1 MKRRLL
7 ALALAL
13 CLALSLVPAAAAAD
27 TDTNTLY
34 YQSIWSPSA
43 LVESYPL
50 VLEPN
55 TSDFLRFFTDE
66 ACTHEITENLTF
78 TADEGSPAD
87 AIIPSRGTEQD
98 RNGNEVGVWYIYA
111 QKLGTGTLTYTENG
125 TTYTLAVSCVLPKQ
139 GLSSTPELT
148 KETYLISGQASFV
161 VGEPFYDVFP
171 EGTQIQSVK
180 VDQYTVDGD
189 ELRLEVLTDKPNVCK
204 LTVTAAA
211 VTSRAHSFRVAFTL
225 VRENSP
231 TDTKVD
237 MERISLRDATPR
249 FGFRDARW
257 TNGELTGYRDSFR
270 TSFDLEIG
278 GTTLV
283 GFFYGN
289 EQANEPLNITSA
301 VFYTNDGKPGS
312 TFTAEKWDD
321 GYWKLTANALGEG
334 VLVCTAADDTTY
346 TIPVRVALPYLG
358 FYTSQTRS
366 ADACIADF
374 FYYNAKTD
382 NDTFWLICED
392 GFTADEADAASL
404 TCEYNVNTTWYTP
417 AASDYFTW
425 QKVVR
430 TDAPD
435 RYDLQFTVSP
445 KPGVTIP
452 QTNLNLRVELPNGST
467 YLRIKDELTMEISKP
482 APSALTV
489 TIGGKDYV
497 VGFGFESDDIL
508 DINIDGNWSQTHP
521 LPQDD
526 GTGAAYR
533 RVFGGDSWQI
543 YAATVETRQIED
555 GTEIVCTPAPAI
567 RSRVR
572 VNRVWLERRSGS
584 GNNVDGTDSFSLAD
598 TRLLERTNGLDVYG
612 FPLYVADKIGEAYL
626 CAEIS
631 VGDKIGTIYY
641 GLKYVRSTVQ
651 TVQLDSVEAINSWL
665 ETNAEAIRDA
675 AWNDSVE
682 PVWNLELT
690 GKSYEGIIT
699 MPEILRNVGYGR
711 GLGLRFLGQNQT
723 FTGSIDLGG
732 TAIAQIG
739 NLNFVAPE
747 TGSGTAIQRGSATVY
762 NCTFTG
768 YDTALGSGN
777 TLMAHDCRFIKN
789 DTAIVL
795 DIPNP
800 ALGCTLSDF
809 SRNCFEENGTALRI
823 LSTNSFVSPY
833 YIRPHD
839 SVFLGNAV
847 DFDVRT
853 AGTFYFLCNF
863 FAHHDTGSLPSIR
876 PVVSFS
882 NGATVYVNPVWK
894 YRDADTG
901 ALRELTLVEGQ
912 STRLPVNEDW
922 SNTSIAADSLTSET
936 QIALADEND
945 NTVATWSDFREQAP
959 AQQSRFALYSADETG
974 TDTTP
979 DGFRPGVSIDTQPT
993 GEQTV
998 TVADSAALAVKTPLL
1013 TIPCTLKSAVVRL
1026 NGKPVASKLKKGNL
1040 SFRVAA
1046 GGTYTVRPGTSEK
1059 YEGDTITIENAPED
1073 ARTAIA
1079 ALYDANHR
1087 FLTAATAQ
1095 ITNGA
1100 ATILLKKPDSATCRI
1115 YYLTAKNTPAN

>member
-13 CLALSLVPAAAAAD
+13 CIALSLVPAAAAAD

-34 YQSIWSPSA
+34 YKTIWSP
-43 LVESYPL
+43 EETFRDPL
-50 VLEPN
+50 VFEPN
-55 TSDFLRFFTDE
+55 LSYSYRFFTDE
-66 ACTHEITENLTF
+66 ACENEVTKNLIF
-78 TADEGSPAD
+78 TADEDSPAD
-87 AIIPSRGTEQD
+87 AIIPTRDTDRD
-98 RNGNEVGVWYIYA
+98 RNGNEVEVWYLYA
-111 QKLGTGTLTYTENG
+111 KRLGTGTISYTDG
-125 TTYTLAVSCVLPKQ
+125 STTYTLAVSCVLPKQ
-139 GLSSTPELT
+139 GLSSTTELT
-148 KETYLISGQASFV
+148 KETYLVSGQASFV
-161 VGEPFYDVFP
+161 VGVPFYYVFP
-171 EGTQIQSVK
+171 EGTQIQSAK
-180 VDQYTVDGD
+180 VDQYGISGD
-189 ELRLEVLTDKPNVCK
+189 ALSVKVLADKPNVCE

-211 VTSRAHSFRVAFTL
+211 VTPRAHSFLVAFTL

-231 TDTKVD
+231 TGTKEY

-257 TNGELTGYRDSFR
+257 INGELNGFYDRTYTPMELELGDYRM
-270 TSFDLEIG
+270 
-278 GTTLV
+278 V
-283 GFFYGN
+283 GFFFGD
-289 EQANEPLNITSA
+289 QQIDVTSA
-301 VFYTNDGKPGS
+301 AFYTNDQKPS
-312 TFTAEKWDD
+312 DAVTVTAR
-321 GYWKLTANALGEG
+321 GGEG
-334 VLVCTAADDTTY
+334 GCWFVSADALTEGILLCTASSGDTY
-346 TIPVRVALPYLG
+346 ALPVTVSLPRLG

-366 ADACIADF
+366 GDACIADF
-374 FYYNAKTD
+374 FYYNARTGT
-382 NDTFWLICED
+382 DTFWLIRED

-430 TDAPD
+430 ADAPD
-435 RYDLQFTVSP
+435 RYDLQFTVKS
-445 KPGVTIP
+445 GVTIP

-467 YLRIKDELTMEISKP
+467 YLRIKDELTMEISKS

-489 TIGGKDYV
+489 
-497 VGFGFESDDIL
+497 S
-508 DINIDGNWSQTHP
+508 IDGNWSQTHP
-521 LPQDD
+521 LPEDN

-533 RVFGGDSWQI
+533 QVYGDKSWQI
-543 YAATVETRQIED
+543 YAATTETRQIKD

-567 RSRVR
+567 RRLVR

-598 TRLLERTNGLDVYG
+598 TRLLERSDDLDVYG
-612 FPLYVADKIGEAYL
+612 IPLYVADKVGEAYL

-631 VGDKIGTIYY
+631 VGDVTGTIYY
-641 GLKYVRSTVQ
+641 VLQYVRSTVQ
-651 TVQLDSVEAINSWL
+651 TVRLDSVDAINQWL
-665 ETNAEAIRDA
+665 ETNADAIRDA
-675 AWNDSVE
+675 AWNDSVK

-690 GKSYEGIIT
+690 GESYEGIIT

-711 GLGLRFLGQNQT
+711 GLGLRFLGKNQT

-747 TGSGTAIQRGSATVY
+747 KGSGTAISRGSANIY
-762 NCTFTG
+762 NCSFTG
-768 YDTALGSGN
+768 YDTALGGGN
-777 TLMAHDCRFIKN
+777 TLMAHDCQFIEN
-789 DTAIVL
+789 GTAIVM
-795 DIPNP
+795 DVPNP
-800 ALGCTLSDF
+800 ALGCTLGDF
-809 SRNCFEENGTALRI
+809 SRNYFEKNGTALRI

-847 DFDVRT
+847 DFDVQT

-863 FAHHDTGSLPSIR
+863 FAHHDSILPSIR
-876 PVVSFS
+876 PVVNVS
-882 NGATVYVNPVWK
+882 NGATVYVNPIWK
-894 YRDADTG
+894 YRDTDTG
-901 ALRELTLVEGQ
+901 ALRELTLVEGVD
-912 STRLPVNEDW
+912 TRLPVNEDW
-922 SNTSIAADSLTSET
+922 SNTSIAADSLTSKT

-998 TVADSAALAVKTPLL
+998 TVADSAALAEKTPLL
-1013 TIPCTLKSAVVRL
+1013 TIPCALKSAVVRL
-1026 NGKPVASKLKKGNL
+1026 NGKPVASKLVDGNL

-1059 YEGDTITIENAPED
+1059 YEDGKFTIKNAPEN
-1073 ARTAIA
+1073 AAAAIA
-1079 ALYDANHR
+1079 ALYDQNGR
-1087 FLTAATAQ
+1087 FLTAATAK
-1095 ITNGA
+1095 ITSGA
-1100 ATILLKKPDSATCRI
+1100 AAIPLKKPDLATCRI
-1115 YYLTAKNTPAN
+1115 YYLTANNTPAT

>member
-13 CLALSLVPAAAAAD
+13 CMALSLAPAAVAAD
-27 TDTNTLY
+27 ADTNTLY
-34 YQSIWSPSA
+34 YKTIWSS
-43 LVESYPL
+43 EETFHDPL

-66 ACTHEITENLTF
+66 ACTHEIVENLTF

-98 RNGNEVGVWYIYA
+98 KNGNEVGVWYIYA

-148 KETYLISGQASFV
+148 KETYLVPGQASFV
-161 VGEPFYDVFP
+161 VGEPFYYVFP

-180 VDQYTVDGD
+180 VDQCIIDGD
-189 ELRLEVLTDKPNVCK
+189 KLSVEVLADKPNVCK

-231 TDTKVD
+231 TGTKEY

-301 VFYTNDGKPGS
+301 VFYTNDGEPGS
-312 TFTAEKWDD
+312 TVTAEKWDD

-346 TIPVRVALPYLG
+346 TMPVRVALPYLG

-382 NDTFWLICED
+382 NDTFWLIRED
-392 GFTADEADAASL
+392 GFTAAEADAASL

-435 RYDLQFTVSP
+435 RYDLQFTVKS
-445 KPGVTIP
+445 GVTIP

-467 YLRIKDELTMEISKP
+467 YLRIKDELTMEISKS

-489 TIGGKDYV
+489 TIDGKDYA
-497 VGFGFESDDIL
+497 VGFGTVNDGIL
-508 DINIDGNWSQTHP
+508 TVNLDGNWSQTHP
-521 LPQDD
+521 LPEDD

-626 CAEIS
+626 CAEVS
-631 VGDKIGTIYY
+631 VGDQTGTIYY

-651 TVQLDSVEAINSWL
+651 TVQLDSVADINQWL
-665 ETNAEAIRDA
+665 IDNADAIRDA

-690 GKSYEGIIT
+690 GERYEGTVT

-747 TGSGTAIQRGSATVY
+747 KGSGTAIQRGSATVY

-768 YDTALGSGN
+768 YETALGSGN
-777 TLMAHDCRFIKN
+777 TLMAHDCRFIQN

-809 SRNCFEENGTALRI
+809 SRNYFEKNGTALRI
-823 LSTNSFVSPY
+823 VSTNSFVSPY

-839 SVFLGNAV
+839 SVFLGNTV

-863 FAHHDTGSLPSIR
+863 FAHHDTGSLPSIC
-876 PVVSFS
+876 PVVNVS

-894 YRDADTG
+894 YRSDDG
-901 ALRELTLVEGQ
+901 MLSELTLVEGA

-922 SNTSIAADSLTSET
+922 SNTSIAADSLTAAT

-1026 NGKPVASKLKKGNL
+1026 NGKPVASKLENGNL
-1040 SFRVAA
+1040 SFRVTT

-1059 YEGDTITIENAPED
+1059 YEDSKFTIKNAPEN
-1073 ARTAIA
+1073 AATAIA

-1100 ATILLKKPDSATCRI
+1100 AAILLKKPDSATCRI

>member
-13 CLALSLVPAAAAAD
+13 CLAPSLVPAAAAAD
-27 TDTNTLY
+27 ADTNTLY
-34 YQSIWSPSA
+34 YKTIWSS
-43 LVESYPL
+43 EETFHDPL

-66 ACTHEITENLTF
+66 ACTHEITENLIF

-98 RNGNEVGVWYIYA
+98 RNGNEVEVWRIYA
-111 QKLGTGTLTYTENG
+111 RSFGTGTLTYTDGG
-125 TTYTLAVSCVLPKQ
+125 TTYTLAVSCVLPEQ
-139 GLSSTPELT
+139 GLSSTTELT

-161 VGEPFYDVFP
+161 VGEPFYYVFP
-171 EGTQIQSVK
+171 EGTQIQSAA
-180 VDQYTVDGD
+180 VDQYGISGD
-189 ELRLEVLTDKPNVCK
+189 ELSVKVLAGKANVCE

-211 VTSRAHSFRVAFTL
+211 VTPRAHSFRVAFTL

-231 TDTKVD
+231 TGTTVD

-257 TNGELTGYRDSFR
+257 INGELNGFYDRTYTPMELELGDYR
-270 TSFDLEIG
+270 T
-278 GTTLV
+278 V
-283 GFFYGN
+283 GFFFGD
-289 EQANEPLNITSA
+289 QQIDVTSA
-301 VFYTNDGKPGS
+301 AFYTNDQKPS
-312 TFTAEKWDD
+312 DAVTVTARGGEG
-321 GYWKLTANALGEG
+321 GYWFVSADALTEG
-334 VLVCTAADDTTY
+334 ILLCTASSGDTY
-346 TIPVRVALPYLG
+346 ALPVTVSLPYLG

-374 FYYNAKTD
+374 FYYNAKTGT
-382 NDTFWLICED
+382 DTFWLIRED
-392 GFTADEADAASL
+392 GFTAAEADAASL
-404 TCEYNVNTTWYTP
+404 TCEYNVNTEWFKP

-425 QKVVR
+425 QKVAR

-435 RYDLQFTVSP
+435 RYDLKFTVKS
-445 KPGVTIP
+445 GVTIP

-467 YLRIKDELTMEISKP
+467 YLRIKDELTMEISKS

-489 TIGGKDYV
+489 TIDGTDYV
-497 VGFGFESDDIL
+497 VGFGTVNDGIL
-508 DINIDGNWSQTHP
+508 TVNIDGNWSQTHP
-521 LPQDD
+521 LPEDN

-567 RSRVR
+567 RSLVR

-631 VGDKIGTIYY
+631 VGGKNGTIYY

-651 TVQLDSVEAINSWL
+651 TVRLDSVEAINQWL
-665 ETNAEAIRDA
+665 IDNADAIRDA

-711 GLGLRFLGQNQT
+711 GLGLRFLGRNQT

-747 TGSGTAIQRGSATVY
+747 TGSGTAISQGSATVY

-768 YDTALGSGN
+768 YETALGSGN
-777 TLMAHDCRFIKN
+777 TLMAHDCRFIQN

-809 SRNCFEENGTALRI
+809 SRNYFEKNGTALRI
-823 LSTNSFVSPY
+823 VSTNSFVSPY

-847 DFDVRT
+847 DFDVQT

-863 FAHHDTGSLPSIR
+863 FAHHDTGSLPSIC
-876 PVVSFS
+876 PVVNVS

-894 YRDADTG
+894 YRSDDG
-901 ALRELTLVEGQ
+901 MLSELTLVEGKD
-912 STRLPVNEDW
+912 TRLPVNEDW

-959 AQQSRFALYSADETG
+959 AQQSLFALYSADETG

-1013 TIPCTLKSAVVRL
+1013 TIPCTLESAVVRL
-1026 NGKPVASKLKKGNL
+1026 NGKPVASKLENGKL
-1040 SFRVAA
+1040 SFRVTT

-1115 YYLTAKNTPAN
+1115 YYLTANNTPAN

>member
-13 CLALSLVPAAAAAD
+13 CMALSLVPAAAAAD
-27 TDTNTLY
+27 ADTNTLY
-34 YQSIWSPSA
+34 YKTIWSS
-43 LVESYPL
+43 EETFHDPL

-66 ACTHEITENLTF
+66 ACTHEVTADLTF
-78 TADEGSPAD
+78 VPGDEASAG
-87 AIIPSRGTEQD
+87 AIELRRRPERDVED
-98 RNGNEVGVWYIYA
+98 NEVEVWRIYA
-111 QKLGTGTLTYTENG
+111 RSFGTGTLTYTENG
-125 TTYTLAVSCVLPKQ
+125 TTYTLAVSCVLPEQ
-139 GLSSTPELT
+139 GFSSTTELT
-148 KETYLISGQASFV
+148 KETYLVSGQASFV
-161 VGEPFYDVFP
+161 VGEPFYYVFP

-180 VDQYTVDGD
+180 VDQYIIDGD
-189 ELRLEVLTDKPNVCK
+189 ELSVKVLAGKANVCE

-211 VTSRAHSFRVAFTL
+211 VTPRAHSFRVAFTL

-231 TDTKVD
+231 TGTTVD

-257 TNGELTGYRDSFR
+257 INGELNGFYDRTYTPMELELGDYRM
-270 TSFDLEIG
+270 
-278 GTTLV
+278 V
-283 GFFYGN
+283 GFFFGD
-289 EQANEPLNITSA
+289 QQIDVTSA
-301 VFYTNDGKPGS
+301 AFYTNDQKLS
-312 TFTAEKWDD
+312 DAVTVTARGGEG
-321 GYWKLTANALGEG
+321 GYWFVSADALTEG
-334 VLVCTAADDTTY
+334 ILLCTASSGDTY
-346 TIPVRVALPYLG
+346 ALPVTVSLPYLG

-374 FYYNAKTD
+374 FYYNAKTG
-382 NDTFWLICED
+382 NDTFWLIRED
-392 GFTADEADAASL
+392 GFTAAEADAASL

-425 QKVVR
+425 QKVAR

-435 RYDLQFTVSP
+435 RYDLKFTVKS
-445 KPGVTIP
+445 GVTIP

-467 YLRIKDELTMEISKP
+467 YLRIKDELTMEISKS

-489 TIGGKDYV
+489 TIDGKDYV

-521 LPQDD
+521 LPEDN

-533 RVFGGDSWQI
+533 QVYGDKSWQI
-543 YAATVETRQIED
+543 YAATTETRQIED

-567 RSRVR
+567 RRLVR

-626 CAEIS
+626 CAEVS
-631 VGDKIGTIYY
+631 VGGKIGTIYY

-651 TVQLDSVEAINSWL
+651 TVQLDSVEAINQWL
-665 ETNAEAIRDA
+665 IDNADAIRDA

-690 GKSYEGIIT
+690 GERYKGTVT

-747 TGSGTAIQRGSATVY
+747 TGSGTAISQGSATVY

-768 YDTALGSGN
+768 YETALGSGN
-777 TLMAHDCRFIKN
+777 TLMAHDCRFIQN
-789 DTAIVL
+789 NTAIVL

-800 ALGCTLSDF
+800 ALGCTLGDF
-809 SRNCFEENGTALRI
+809 SRNYFEKNGTALRI

-863 FAHHDTGSLPSIR
+863 FAHHDSILPSIR
-876 PVVSFS
+876 PVVNVS

-894 YRDADTG
+894 YRSDSG
-901 ALRELTLVEGQ
+901 VLSELTLVEGE

-922 SNTSIAADSLTSET
+922 SNTSIAAASLTAAT

-945 NTVATWSDFREQAP
+945 KTVATWSDFREQAP

-1013 TIPCTLKSAVVRL
+1013 TIPCTLESAVVRL
-1026 NGKPVASKLKKGNL
+1026 NGKPIASKLENGNL
-1040 SFRVAA
+1040 SFRVAT

-1073 ARTAIA
+1073 AATAIA

-1115 YYLTAKNTPAN
+1115 YYLTAKNTPAT

>member
-13 CLALSLVPAAAAAD
+13 CMALSLVPAAAAAD
-27 TDTNTLY
+27 ADTNTLY
-34 YQSIWSPSA
+34 YKTIWSS
-43 LVESYPL
+43 EETFHDPL
-50 VLEPN
+50 EFEPN
-55 TSDFLRFFTDE
+55 LSYSYRFFTDE
-66 ACTHEITENLTF
+66 ACENEVTKNLIF
-78 TADEGSPAD
+78 TADEDSPAD
-87 AIIPSRGTEQD
+87 AVIPTRDTD
-98 RNGNEVGVWYIYA
+98 RDGNGNEVAVWYIYA
-111 QKLGTGTLTYTENG
+111 RSFGTGTLTYTENG

-148 KETYLISGQASFV
+148 KETYLVSGQASFV
-161 VGEPFYDVFP
+161 VGEPFYYVFP

-180 VDQYTVDGD
+180 VDQYIIDGD
-189 ELRLEVLTDKPNVCK
+189 ELSVEVLAGKPNVCK

-211 VTSRAHSFRVAFTL
+211 VTPRAHSFRVAFTL

-231 TDTKVD
+231 TGTTVD

-257 TNGELTGYRDSFR
+257 INGELNGFYDRTYTPMELELGDYRM
-270 TSFDLEIG
+270 
-278 GTTLV
+278 V
-283 GFFYGN
+283 GFFFGD
-289 EQANEPLNITSA
+289 QQIDVTSA
-301 VFYTNDGKPGS
+301 AFYTNDQKPS
-312 TFTAEKWDD
+312 DAVTVTARGGEG
-321 GYWKLTANALGEG
+321 GYWFVSADALTEG
-334 VLVCTAADDTTY
+334 ILLCTASSGDTY
-346 TIPVRVALPYLG
+346 ALPVTVSLPYLG

-374 FYYNAKTD
+374 FYYNAKTGT
-382 NDTFWLICED
+382 DTFWLIAEE
-392 GFTADEADAASL
+392 GFTAAEADAASL

-430 TDAPD
+430 ADAPD
-435 RYDLQFTVSP
+435 RYDLKFTVKS
-445 KPGVTIP
+445 GVTIP

-489 TIGGKDYV
+489 SIDGKDYV
-497 VGFGFESDDIL
+497 VGFGFESGDIL

-521 LPQDD
+521 LPEDNS
-526 GTGAAYR
+526 TGAAYR
-533 RVFGGDSWQI
+533 QVYGDKSWQI
-543 YAATVETRQIED
+543 YAATTETRQIKD

-567 RSRVR
+567 RRLVR

-584 GNNVDGTDSFSLAD
+584 GNNVDGTDSFSLAN

-626 CAEIS
+626 CAEVS
-631 VGDKIGTIYY
+631 VGDQTGTIYY

-651 TVQLDSVEAINSWL
+651 TVQLNSVEAINQWL
-665 ETNAEAIRDA
+665 IDNADAIRDA

-711 GLGLRFLGQNQT
+711 GLGLRFLGRNQT

-747 TGSGTAIQRGSATVY
+747 TGSGTAISRGSATVY

-768 YDTALGSGN
+768 YDTALGGGN
-777 TLMAHDCRFIKN
+777 TLMAHDCRFIQN
-789 DTAIVL
+789 NTAIVL

-800 ALGCTLSDF
+800 ALGCTLSNF
-809 SRNCFEENGTALRI
+809 SRNYFEKNGTALRI
-823 LSTNSFVSPY
+823 VSTNSFVSPY

-847 DFDVRT
+847 DFDVQT

-863 FAHHDTGSLPSIR
+863 FAHHDTGSLPSIC
-876 PVVSFS
+876 PVVNVS
-882 NGATVYVNPVWK
+882 NGATVYVNPIWK

-901 ALRELTLVEGQ
+901 ALRELTLVEGE

-922 SNTSIAADSLTSET
+922 SNTSIAADSLTSKT

-959 AQQSRFALYSADETG
+959 AQQSRFALYSANETG

-1013 TIPCTLKSAVVRL
+1013 TIPCTLESAVVRL
-1026 NGKPVASKLKKGNL
+1026 NGKPVASTLEGGKL

-1059 YEGDTITIENAPED
+1059 YEDGKFTIKNAPEN
-1073 ARTAIA
+1073 AATAIA

-1100 ATILLKKPDSATCRI
+1100 ATIPLKKPDLATCRV
-1115 YYLTAKNTPAN
+1115 YYLTANNTPAT

>member
-13 CLALSLVPAAAAAD
+13 CMALSLVPAAAAAD
-27 TDTNTLY
+27 ADTNTLY
-34 YQSIWSPSA
+34 YKTIWSS
-43 LVESYPL
+43 EETFHDPL
-50 VLEPN
+50 EVEPN
-55 TSDFLRFFTDE
+55 LSYSYRFYTDE
-66 ACTHEITENLTF
+66 ACTHEITENLIF

-87 AIIPSRGTEQD
+87 AIIPTRGTEQD
-98 RNGNEVGVWYIYA
+98 MNGNEVGVWRIYA
-111 QKLGTGTLTYTENG
+111 RSLGAGTLTYTENG

-148 KETYLISGQASFV
+148 KETYLVPGQASFV
-161 VGEPFYDVFP
+161 VGEPFYYVFP

-180 VDQYTVDGD
+180 VARYIIDGD
-189 ELRLEVLTDKPNVCK
+189 ELSVEVLTGKPNVCK

-211 VTSRAHSFRVAFTL
+211 VTPRAHSFRVAFTL
-225 VRENSP
+225 VRKNSP
-231 TDTKVD
+231 TGTTVD

-249 FGFRDARW
+249 FGFRNARW
-257 TNGELTGYRDSFR
+257 INGELNGFYDRTYTPMELELGDYRM
-270 TSFDLEIG
+270 
-278 GTTLV
+278 V
-283 GFFYGN
+283 GFFFGD
-289 EQANEPLNITSA
+289 QQIDVTSA
-301 VFYTNDGKPGS
+301 AFYTNDKKLS
-312 TFTAEKWDD
+312 DAVTVTARGGEG
-321 GYWKLTANALGEG
+321 GYWFVSADALTEG
-334 VLVCTAADDTTY
+334 ILLCTASSGDTY
-346 TIPVRVALPYLG
+346 ALPVTVSLPYLG

-382 NDTFWLICED
+382 TDTFWLIRED
-392 GFTADEADAASL
+392 GFTAAEADAASL
-404 TCEYNVNTTWYTP
+404 TCEYNVNTEWFKP

-430 TDAPD
+430 ADAPD
-435 RYDLQFTVSP
+435 RYDLKFTVRS
-445 KPGVTIP
+445 GVTIP

-489 TIGGKDYV
+489 TIDGKDYV
-497 VGFGFESDDIL
+497 VGFGTVNDGIL
-508 DINIDGNWSQTHP
+508 TVNLDGNWSQTHP

-533 RVFGGDSWQI
+533 QVYGDKSWQI
-543 YAATVETRQIED
+543 YAATTETRQIKD

-567 RSRVR
+567 RRLVR

-626 CAEIS
+626 CAEVS
-631 VGDKIGTIYY
+631 VGDQTGTIYY

-651 TVQLDSVEAINSWL
+651 TVRLDSVETINQWL
-665 ETNAEAIRDA
+665 IGNADAIRDA

-747 TGSGTAIQRGSATVY
+747 KGSGTAISRGSATVY

-768 YDTALGSGN
+768 YETALGSGN
-777 TLMAHDCRFIKN
+777 TLMAHDCRFIQN
-789 DTAIVL
+789 NTAIVL

-809 SRNCFEENGTALRI
+809 SRNYFEKNRTALRI
-823 LSTNSFVSPY
+823 ISTNSFVSPY

-847 DFDVRT
+847 DFDVQT
-853 AGTFYFLCNF
+853 AGTFYFLRNF
-863 FAHHDTGSLPSIR
+863 FAHHDTGSLPSIC
-876 PVVSFS
+876 PVVSVS

-894 YRDADTG
+894 YRSDDG
-901 ALRELTLVEGQ
+901 MLSELTLIEGKD
-912 STRLPVNEDW
+912 TRLPVNEDW

-945 NTVATWSDFREQAP
+945 KTVATWSDFREQAP

-1013 TIPCTLKSAVVRL
+1013 TIPCTLESAVVRL
-1026 NGKPVASKLKKGNL
+1026 NGKPVASKLENGNL
-1040 SFRVAA
+1040 SFRVTA

-1059 YEGDTITIENAPED
+1059 YEDGKFTIKNAPEN
-1073 ARTAIA
+1073 AATAIA
-1079 ALYDANHR
+1079 ALYDQNGR

-1100 ATILLKKPDSATCRI
+1100 AAILLKKPDSATCRI
-1115 YYLTAKNTPAN
+1115 YYLTANNTPAT

>member
-27 TDTNTLY
+27 ADTNTLY
-34 YQSIWSPSA
+34 YKTIWSS
-43 LVESYPL
+43 EETFHDPL

-66 ACTHEITENLTF
+66 ACTHEITENLIF

-98 RNGNEVGVWYIYA
+98 RNGNEVEVWRIYA
-111 QKLGTGTLTYTENG
+111 RSLGTGTLTYTENG

-161 VGEPFYDVFP
+161 VGEPFYYVFP
-171 EGTQIQSVK
+171 EGTQIQSAA
-180 VDQYTVDGD
+180 VDQYGISGD
-189 ELRLEVLTDKPNVCK
+189 ELSVKVLAGKANVCE

-211 VTSRAHSFRVAFTL
+211 VTPRAHSFRVAFTL

-231 TDTKVD
+231 TGTTVD

-257 TNGELTGYRDSFR
+257 INGELNGFYDRTYTPMELELGDYRM
-270 TSFDLEIG
+270 
-278 GTTLV
+278 V
-283 GFFYGN
+283 GFFFGD
-289 EQANEPLNITSA
+289 QQIDVTSA
-301 VFYTNDGKPGS
+301 AFYTNDQKPS
-312 TFTAEKWDD
+312 DAVTVTARGGEG
-321 GYWKLTANALGEG
+321 GYWFVSADALTEG
-334 VLVCTAADDTTY
+334 ILLCTASSGDTY
-346 TIPVRVALPYLG
+346 ALPVTVSLPYLG

-374 FYYNAKTD
+374 FYYNAKTGT
-382 NDTFWLICED
+382 DTFWLIRED
-392 GFTADEADAASL
+392 GFTAAEADAASL
-404 TCEYNVNTTWYTP
+404 TCEYNVNTEWFKP

-425 QKVVR
+425 QKVAR
-430 TDAPD
+430 TDAPN
-435 RYDLQFTVSP
+435 RYDLKFTVRS
-445 KPGVTIP
+445 GVTIP

-489 TIGGKDYV
+489 TIDGTDYT
-497 VGFGFESDDIL
+497 VGFGTVNDGIL
-508 DINIDGNWSQTHP
+508 TVNIDGNWSQTHP
-521 LPQDD
+521 LPEDN

-533 RVFGGDSWQI
+533 QVYGDKSWQI
-543 YAATVETRQIED
+543 YAATTETRQIKD

-567 RSRVR
+567 RRLVR

-626 CAEIS
+626 CAEVS
-631 VGDKIGTIYY
+631 VGDQTGTIYY

-651 TVQLDSVEAINSWL
+651 TVRLDSVEAINQWL
-665 ETNAEAIRDA
+665 IDNAEAIRDA
-675 AWNDSVE
+675 AWNGSVE

-747 TGSGTAIQRGSATVY
+747 TGSGTAISRGSATVY
-762 NCTFTG
+762 NCTFTS
-768 YDTALGSGN
+768 YETALGSGN
-777 TLMAHDCRFIKN
+777 TLMAHDCKFIQN
-789 DTAIVL
+789 GTAIVL

-809 SRNCFEENGTALRI
+809 SRNYFENNGTALRI

-847 DFDVRT
+847 DFDVQT
-853 AGTFYFLCNF
+853 AGTFYFLRNF
-863 FAHHDTGSLPSIR
+863 FAHHDTGSLPSIC
-876 PVVSFS
+876 PVVSVS

-945 NTVATWSDFREQAP
+945 NTVATWSGFREQAP

-1013 TIPCTLKSAVVRL
+1013 TIPCTLESAVVRL
-1026 NGKPVASKLKKGNL
+1026 NGKPVASKLENGNL
-1040 SFRVAA
+1040 SFRVTT

-1059 YEGDTITIENAPED
+1059 YEDGKFTIKNAPED

-1079 ALYDANHR
+1079 ALYDAKGR

-1100 ATILLKKPDSATCRI
+1100 ATILLKNPNSATYRV
-1115 YYLTAKNTPAN
+1115 YYLTANNTPAN

>member
-13 CLALSLVPAAAAAD
+13 CMALSLVPAAAAAD
-27 TDTNTLY
+27 ADTNTLY
-34 YQSIWSPSA
+34 YQSIWSP
-43 LVESYPL
+43 EETFRDPL
-50 VLEPN
+50 VFEPN
-55 TSDFLRFFTDE
+55 LSYSYRFFTDE
-66 ACTHEITENLTF
+66 ACENEVTKNLIF
-78 TADEGSPAD
+78 TADEDSPAD
-87 AIIPSRGTEQD
+87 AVIPTRDTD
-98 RNGNEVGVWYIYA
+98 RDGNGNEVAVWYLYA
-111 QKLGTGTLTYTENG
+111 KRLGTGTISYTDG
-125 TTYTLAVSCVLPKQ
+125 STTYTLAVSCELPEQ
-139 GLSSTPELT
+139 GFSSTTELT
-148 KETYLISGQASFV
+148 KETYLVSGQASFV
-161 VGEPFYDVFP
+161 VGVPFYYVFP
-171 EGTQIQSVK
+171 EGTKIQSAAVN
-180 VDQYTVDGD
+180 QYGISGD
-189 ELRLEVLTDKPNVCK
+189 ALSVAVLTNKPNVCE

-211 VTSRAHSFRVAFTL
+211 VTPRAHSFLVAFTL

-231 TDTKVD
+231 TGTKEY

-257 TNGELTGYRDSFR
+257 INGELNGFYDRTYTPMELELGDYRM
-270 TSFDLEIG
+270 
-278 GTTLV
+278 V
-283 GFFYGN
+283 GFFFGD
-289 EQANEPLNITSA
+289 QQIDVTSA
-301 VFYTNDGKPGS
+301 AFYTNDQKPS
-312 TFTAEKWDD
+312 DAVTVTARGGEGGCWFVS
-321 GYWKLTANALGEG
+321 ANALTEG
-334 VLVCTAADDTTY
+334 ILLCTASSGDTY
-346 TIPVRVALPYLG
+346 ALPVTVSLPRLG

-366 ADACIADF
+366 GDACIADF
-374 FYYNAKTD
+374 FYYNARTGT
-382 NDTFWLICED
+382 DTFWLIRED
-392 GFTADEADAASL
+392 GFTAAEADAASL

-417 AASDYFTW
+417 AASDYFAW
-425 QKVVR
+425 EKVAC

-435 RYDLQFTVSP
+435 RYDLKFTVKS
-445 KPGVTIP
+445 GVTIP
-452 QTNLNLRVELPNGST
+452 QTNLNLRVELPNGSA
-467 YLRIKDELTMEISKP
+467 YLRIKDELAMEISKS
-482 APSALTV
+482 APSALAV
-489 TIGGKDYV
+489 TIDGTDYA
-497 VGFGFESDDIL
+497 VGFGTVNDGIL
-508 DINIDGNWSQTHP
+508 TVNLDGNWSQTHP

-543 YAATVETRQIED
+543 YAATVETREIED

-567 RSRVR
+567 RDLVR

-598 TRLLERTNGLDVYG
+598 TRLLERSDDLDVYG
-612 FPLYVADKIGEAYL
+612 IPLYVADKIGEAYL

-631 VGDKIGTIYY
+631 VGGKIGTIYY
-641 GLKYVRSTVQ
+641 GLKYVRSTAK
-651 TVQLDSVEAINSWL
+651 TVQLDSVEAINNWL

-675 AWNDSVE
+675 AWNDSVK

-690 GKSYEGIIT
+690 GESYKGTVT
-699 MPEILRNVGYGR
+699 MPEILRDVGYGR
-711 GLGLRFLGQNQT
+711 GLGLRFLGKNQT

-762 NCTFTG
+762 KCTFTG
-768 YDTALGSGN
+768 YETALGGGN
-777 TLMAHDCRFIKN
+777 TLMAHDCRFIQN

-800 ALGCTLSDF
+800 ALGCTLGDF
-809 SRNCFEENGTALRI
+809 SRNYFEKNGTALRI
-823 LSTNSFVSPY
+823 VSTNSFVSPY

-847 DFDVRT
+847 DFDVQT

-863 FAHHDTGSLPSIR
+863 FAHHDSGSLPSIR
-876 PVVSFS
+876 PVVNVS
-882 NGATVYVNPVWK
+882 NGATVYVNPIWK

-901 ALRELTLVEGQ
+901 ALRELTLVEGE

-922 SNTSIAADSLTSET
+922 SNTSIAADSLTSQT

-959 AQQSRFALYSADETG
+959 AQQSRFALYSADEAG

-979 DGFRPGVSIDTQPT
+979 DGFCPGVSIDTQPT

-998 TVADSAALAVKTPLL
+998 TVADSAALAEKTPLL
-1013 TIPCTLKSAVVRL
+1013 TIPCALESAVVRL
-1026 NGKPVASKLKKGNL
+1026 NGKPVASELEDGNL
-1040 SFRVAA
+1040 SFRVTT

-1059 YEGDTITIENAPED
+1059 YEDGKFTIQNAPEN
-1073 ARTAIA
+1073 AAAAIA
-1079 ALYDANHR
+1079 ALYDAKGR
-1087 FLTAATAQ
+1087 FLTAATAN

-1100 ATILLKKPDSATCRI
+1100 AAIPLKKPDLATCRI
-1115 YYLTAKNTPAN
+1115 YYLTANNTPAN

>member
-13 CLALSLVPAAAAAD
+13 CMALSLVPAALAAD
-27 TDTNTLY
+27 ADTNTLY
-34 YQSIWSPSA
+34 YRATPSA
-43 LVESYPL
+43 LAESSPL
-50 VLEPN
+50 VLVPN
-55 TSDFLRFFTDE
+55 TSVSLRFFTDE
-66 ACTHEITENLTF
+66 ACTHKVTADLTF
-78 TADEGSPAD
+78 VADDEASAG
-87 AIIPSRGTEQD
+87 AIELHRYTEQD
-98 RNGNEVGVWYIYA
+98 GVEFWAIYA
-111 QKLGTGTLTYTENG
+111 RSFGTGTLTYTENG
-125 TTYTLAVSCVLPKQ
+125 TTYTLAVSCVLPEQ
-139 GLSSTPELT
+139 GFSSTPELT
-148 KETYLISGQASFV
+148 KETYLVSGQASFI
-161 VGEPFYDVFP
+161 VGEPFYYVFP

-180 VDQYTVDGD
+180 VDQYIIDGD
-189 ELRLEVLTDKPNVCK
+189 ELSVKVLAGKPNVCE

-211 VTSRAHSFRVAFTL
+211 VTPRAHSFRVAFTL

-231 TDTKVD
+231 TGTTVD

-257 TNGELTGYRDSFR
+257 INGELNGFYDRTYTPMELELGDYRM
-270 TSFDLEIG
+270 
-278 GTTLV
+278 V
-283 GFFYGN
+283 GFFFGD
-289 EQANEPLNITSA
+289 QQIDVTSA
-301 VFYTNDGKPGS
+301 AFYTNDQKPS
-312 TFTAEKWDD
+312 DAVTVTARGGEG
-321 GYWKLTANALGEG
+321 GYWFVSADALTEG
-334 VLVCTAADDTTY
+334 ILLCTASSGDTY
-346 TIPVRVALPYLG
+346 ALPVTVSLPYLG

-374 FYYNAKTD
+374 FYYNARTGT
-382 NDTFWLICED
+382 DTFWLIRED
-392 GFTADEADAASL
+392 GFTAAEADAASL

-430 TDAPD
+430 ADAPD
-435 RYDLQFTVSP
+435 RYDLQFTVKS
-445 KPGVTIP
+445 GVTIP

-467 YLRIKDELTMEISKP
+467 YLRIKDELTMEISKS

-489 TIGGKDYV
+489 SIDGTDYT
-497 VGFGFESDDIL
+497 VGFGTVNDGIL
-508 DINIDGNWSQTHP
+508 TVNIDGNWSQTHP
-521 LPQDD
+521 LPEDN

-584 GNNVDGTDSFSLAD
+584 GNNADGTDSFSLAD

-631 VGDKIGTIYY
+631 VGGKTGTIYY

-651 TVQLDSVEAINSWL
+651 TVRLNSVEAINSWL

-699 MPEILRNVGYGR
+699 MPEMLRGVGYGR

-732 TAIAQIG
+732 TAIRDIA
-739 NLNFVAPE
+739 NLRFVAPE
-747 TGSGTAIQRGSATVY
+747 TGNGTAIQRGSATVY

-768 YDTALGSGN
+768 YDTALGGGN
-777 TLMAHDCRFIKN
+777 TLMAHDCRFIQN

-800 ALGCTLSDF
+800 ALGCTLRDF
-809 SRNCFEENGTALRI
+809 SRNYFEKNGTALRI

-847 DFDVRT
+847 DFDVQT

-876 PVVSFS
+876 PVVNVS
-882 NGATVYVNPVWK
+882 NGATVYVNPIWK

-901 ALRELTLVEGQ
+901 ALRELTLVEGV

-922 SNTSIAADSLTSET
+922 SNTSIAADSLTAAT

-945 NTVATWSDFREQAP
+945 KTVATWSDFREQAP

-998 TVADSAALAVKTPLL
+998 TVADSAALAEKTPLL

-1026 NGKPVASKLKKGNL
+1026 NGKPVASKLEKGKL

-1079 ALYDANHR
+1079 ALYDVNHR

>member
-27 TDTNTLY
+27 ADTNTLY
-34 YQSIWSPSA
+34 YKTIWSS
-43 LVESYPL
+43 EETFHDPL

-66 ACTHEITENLTF
+66 ACTHEITENLIF

-87 AIIPSRGTEQD
+87 AIIPTRGTEQD

-161 VGEPFYDVFP
+161 VGEPFYYVFP

-180 VDQYTVDGD
+180 VDQYIIDGD
-189 ELRLEVLTDKPNVCK
+189 ELSVEVLTGKPNVCK

-211 VTSRAHSFRVAFTL
+211 VTPRAHSFRVAFTL

-231 TDTKVD
+231 TGTTVD
-237 MERISLRDATPR
+237 MERISLRDGTPR

-257 TNGELTGYRDSFR
+257 INGELNGFYDRTYTPMELELGDYRM
-270 TSFDLEIG
+270 
-278 GTTLV
+278 V
-283 GFFYGN
+283 GFFFGD
-289 EQANEPLNITSA
+289 QQIDVTSA
-301 VFYTNDGKPGS
+301 AFYTNDQKPS
-312 TFTAEKWDD
+312 DAVTVTARGGEG
-321 GYWKLTANALGEG
+321 GYWFVSADALTEG
-334 VLVCTAADDTTY
+334 ILLCTASSGDTY
-346 TIPVRVALPYLG
+346 ALPVTVSLPYLG

-374 FYYNAKTD
+374 FYYNAKTST
-382 NDTFWLICED
+382 DTFWLIREG
-392 GFTADEADAASL
+392 GFTAAEADAASL

-425 QKVVR
+425 QKVAR
-430 TDAPD
+430 ADAPD
-435 RYDLQFTVSP
+435 RYDLKFTVKS
-445 KPGVTIP
+445 GVTIP

-489 TIGGKDYV
+489 TIDGKDYV

-508 DINIDGNWSQTHP
+508 DVNIDGNWSQTHP
-521 LPQDD
+521 LPEDN

-533 RVFGGDSWQI
+533 QVYGDKSWQI
-543 YAATVETRQIED
+543 YAATTETRQIKD

-567 RSRVR
+567 RRLVR

-631 VGDKIGTIYY
+631 VGDNTGTIYY

-651 TVQLDSVEAINSWL
+651 TVQLNSVEAINQWL
-665 ETNAEAIRDA
+665 LDNADAIRDA

-690 GKSYEGIIT
+690 GESYKGTVT

-747 TGSGTAIQRGSATVY
+747 KGSGTAIQRGSATVY

-777 TLMAHDCRFIKN
+777 TLMAHDCRFIQN

-847 DFDVRT
+847 DFDVQT

-876 PVVSFS
+876 PVVKVS
-882 NGATVYVNPVWK
+882 NGATVYVNPIWK

-901 ALRELTLVEGQ
+901 ALRELSLVEGE

-922 SNTSIAADSLTSET
+922 SNTSIAADSLTAAT

-959 AQQSRFALYSADETG
+959 AQQSRFALYSANETG

-1013 TIPCTLKSAVVRL
+1013 TIPCTLESAVVRL
-1026 NGKPVASKLKKGNL
+1026 NGKPVASKLENGNL

-1100 ATILLKKPDSATCRI
+1100 ATIFLKKPDSATCRI
-1115 YYLTAKNTPAN
+1115 YYLTANSTPAN

>member
-13 CLALSLVPAAAAAD
+13 CMALSLVPAAAAAD
-27 TDTNTLY
+27 ADTNTLY
-34 YQSIWSPSA
+34 YKTIWSS
-43 LVESYPL
+43 EETFHDPL

-66 ACTHEITENLTF
+66 ACTHEITENLIF

-98 RNGNEVGVWYIYA
+98 RNGNEVEVWRIYA
-111 QKLGTGTLTYTENG
+111 RSFGTGTLTYTENG
-125 TTYTLAVSCVLPKQ
+125 TTYTLAVSSELPEQ
-139 GLSSTPELT
+139 GFSSTPELT

-161 VGEPFYDVFP
+161 VGEPFYYVFP

-180 VDQYTVDGD
+180 VDQYIIDGD
-189 ELRLEVLTDKPNVCK
+189 KLSVEVLAGKANVCE

-231 TDTKVD
+231 TGTKEY

-257 TNGELTGYRDSFR
+257 INGELNGFYDRTYTPMELELGDYRM
-270 TSFDLEIG
+270 
-278 GTTLV
+278 V
-283 GFFYGN
+283 GFFFGD
-289 EQANEPLNITSA
+289 QQIDVTSA
-301 VFYTNDGKPGS
+301 AFYTNDQKPS
-312 TFTAEKWDD
+312 DAVTVTARGGEG
-321 GYWKLTANALGEG
+321 GYWFVSADALTEG
-334 VLVCTAADDTTY
+334 ILLCTASSGDTY
-346 TIPVRVALPYLG
+346 ALPVTVSLPYLG

-382 NDTFWLICED
+382 NDTFWLIRED
-392 GFTADEADAASL
+392 GFTAAEADAAAVS
-404 TCEYNVNTTWYTP
+404 CEYNVNTTWYTP

-425 QKVVR
+425 QKVAR

-435 RYDLQFTVSP
+435 RYDLQFTVKS
-445 KPGVTIP
+445 GVTIP

-489 TIGGKDYV
+489 TIDGTDYV
-497 VGFGFESDDIL
+497 VGFGTVNDGIL
-508 DINIDGNWSQTHP
+508 TVNIDGNWSQTHP
-521 LPQDD
+521 LPEDN

-567 RSRVR
+567 RSLVR

-631 VGDKIGTIYY
+631 VGGKNGTIYY

-651 TVQLDSVEAINSWL
+651 TVRLDSVEAINQWL
-665 ETNAEAIRDA
+665 IDNADAIRDA

-711 GLGLRFLGQNQT
+711 GLGLRFLGRNQT

-747 TGSGTAIQRGSATVY
+747 TGSGTAISQGSATVY

-768 YDTALGSGN
+768 YETALGSGN
-777 TLMAHDCRFIKN
+777 TLMAHDCRFIQN

-809 SRNCFEENGTALRI
+809 SRNYFEKNGTALRI
-823 LSTNSFVSPY
+823 VSTNSFVSPY

-847 DFDVRT
+847 DFDVQT

-863 FAHHDTGSLPSIR
+863 FAHHDTGSLPSIC
-876 PVVSFS
+876 PVVNVS

-894 YRDADTG
+894 YRSDDG
-901 ALRELTLVEGQ
+901 MLSELTLVEGKD
-912 STRLPVNEDW
+912 TRLPVNEDW

-959 AQQSRFALYSADETG
+959 AQQSLFALYSADETG

-1013 TIPCTLKSAVVRL
+1013 TIPCTLESAVVRL
-1026 NGKPVASKLKKGNL
+1026 NGKPVASKLENGKL
-1040 SFRVAA
+1040 SFRVTT

-1115 YYLTAKNTPAN
+1115 YYLTANNTHAN

>member
-13 CLALSLVPAAAAAD
+13 CMALSLVPAAAAAD
-27 TDTNTLY
+27 ANTNTLY
-34 YQSIWSPSA
+34 YKTIWSS
-43 LVESYPL
+43 EETFHDPL

-66 ACTHEITENLTF
+66 ACTHEVTENLIF

-87 AIIPSRGTEQD
+87 AIIPTRDTDWDG
-98 RNGNEVGVWYIYA
+98 NGNEVEVWRIYA
-111 QKLGTGTLTYTENG
+111 RSFGTGTLTYTDGG
-125 TTYTLAVSCVLPKQ
+125 TTYTLAVSCVLPEQ
-139 GLSSTPELT
+139 GFSSTPELT

-161 VGEPFYDVFP
+161 VGEPFYYVFP

-180 VDQYTVDGD
+180 VDQCIIDGD
-189 ELRLEVLTDKPNVCK
+189 ELSVEVLTGKPNVCK

-211 VTSRAHSFRVAFTL
+211 VTPRAHSFRVAFTL

-231 TDTKVD
+231 TGTKVD

-257 TNGELTGYRDSFR
+257 INGELNGYRDSFR

-289 EQANEPLNITSA
+289 EQANEPLHITSA

-312 TFTAEKWDD
+312 TVTAEKWDG

-334 VLVCTAADDTTY
+334 VLVCTAADGAIY
-346 TIPVRVALPYLG
+346 TMPVRVALPYLG

-374 FYYNAKTD
+374 FYYNAKTGT
-382 NDTFWLICED
+382 DTFWLIRED
-392 GFTADEADAASL
+392 GFTAAEADAASL
-404 TCEYNVNTTWYTP
+404 TCEYNVNTNWYTP

-430 TDAPD
+430 ADAPD
-435 RYDLQFTVSP
+435 RYDLKFTVRS
-445 KPGVTIP
+445 GVTIP

-489 TIGGKDYV
+489 TIDGKDYV
-497 VGFGFESDDIL
+497 VGFGTVNDGIL
-508 DINIDGNWSQTHP
+508 TVNLDGNWSQTHP

-567 RSRVR
+567 RRLVR

-626 CAEIS
+626 CAKIS
-631 VGDKIGTIYY
+631 VGDQTGTIYY

-651 TVQLDSVEAINSWL
+651 TVRLDSVEAINQWL
-665 ETNAEAIRDA
+665 IDNAEAIRDA

-690 GKSYEGIIT
+690 GKSYKGTVT

-747 TGSGTAIQRGSATVY
+747 TGSGTAISQGSATVY

-768 YDTALGSGN
+768 YETALGSGN
-777 TLMAHDCRFIKN
+777 TLMAHDCRFIQN

-809 SRNCFEENGTALRI
+809 SRNYFEKNGTALRI
-823 LSTNSFVSPY
+823 VSTNSFVSPY

-839 SVFLGNAV
+839 SVFLGNTV

-863 FAHHDTGSLPSIR
+863 FAHHDSILPSIR
-876 PVVSFS
+876 PVVNVS
-882 NGATVYVNPVWK
+882 NGATVYVNPIWK

-901 ALRELTLVEGQ
+901 ALRELTLVEGV

-945 NTVATWSDFREQAP
+945 KTVATWSDFREQAP

-1013 TIPCTLKSAVVRL
+1013 TIPCTLESAVVRL
-1026 NGKPVASKLKKGNL
+1026 NGKPVASTLELEGGKL
-1040 SFRVAA
+1040 SFRVTT

-1100 ATILLKKPDSATCRI
+1100 ATILLKKPDPATCRI

>member
-13 CLALSLVPAAAAAD
+13 CMALSLVPAAAAAD

-34 YQSIWSPSA
+34 YKTIWSS
-43 LVESYPL
+43 EETFHDPL

-66 ACTHEITENLTF
+66 ACTHEITENLIF
-78 TADEGSPAD
+78 TADEGSPAN
-87 AIIPSRGTEQD
+87 AIIPTRGTEQD
-98 RNGNEVGVWYIYA
+98 MNGNEVGVWRIYA
-111 QKLGTGTLTYTENG
+111 RSFGTGTLTYTENG
-125 TTYTLAVSCVLPKQ
+125 TTYTLAVSCVLPEQ
-139 GLSSTPELT
+139 GFSSTPELT
-148 KETYLISGQASFV
+148 KEAYLVSGQASFV
-161 VGEPFYDVFP
+161 VGEPFYYVFP

-180 VDQYTVDGD
+180 VDQYIIDGD
-189 ELRLEVLTDKPNVCK
+189 ELSVKVLAGKPNVCE

-211 VTSRAHSFRVAFTL
+211 VTPRAHSFRVAFTL

-231 TDTKVD
+231 TGTKEY
-237 MERISLRDATPR
+237 MERISLRDSTPR

-257 TNGELTGYRDSFR
+257 INGELNGFYDRTYTPMELELGDYRM
-270 TSFDLEIG
+270 
-278 GTTLV
+278 V
-283 GFFYGN
+283 GFFFGD
-289 EQANEPLNITSA
+289 QQIDVTSA
-301 VFYTNDGKPGS
+301 AFYTNDKKLS
-312 TFTAEKWDD
+312 DAVTVTARGGEG
-321 GYWKLTANALGEG
+321 GYWFVSADALTEG
-334 VLVCTAADDTTY
+334 ILLCTASSGDTY
-346 TIPVRVALPYLG
+346 ALPVTVSLPYLG

-382 NDTFWLICED
+382 NDTFWLIRED
-392 GFTADEADAASL
+392 GFTAAEADAASL
-404 TCEYNVNTTWYTP
+404 TCEYNVNTEWFKP

-425 QKVVR
+425 QKVAR

-435 RYDLQFTVSP
+435 RYALKFTVKS
-445 KPGVTIP
+445 GVTIP

-489 TIGGKDYV
+489 TIDGKDYA
-497 VGFGFESDDIL
+497 VGFGTVNDGIL
-508 DINIDGNWSQTHP
+508 TVNLDGNWSQTHP
-521 LPQDD
+521 LPEDNS
-526 GTGAAYR
+526 TGAAYR
-533 RVFGGDSWQI
+533 QVYGDKSWQI
-543 YAATVETRQIED
+543 YAATTETRQIKD

-631 VGDKIGTIYY
+631 VGGETGTIYY

-651 TVQLDSVEAINSWL
+651 TVRLDSVETINNWL
-665 ETNAEAIRDA
+665 ETNADAIRDA

-690 GKSYEGIIT
+690 GKSYEGT
-699 MPEILRNVGYGR
+699 VSMPEILRNVGYGR
-711 GLGLRFLGQNQT
+711 GLGLRFLGKNQT

-768 YDTALGSGN
+768 YETALGSGN
-777 TLMAHDCRFIKN
+777 TLMAHDCRFIQN

-809 SRNCFEENGTALRI
+809 SRNCFEKNGTALRI
-823 LSTNSFVSPY
+823 VSTNSFVSPY

-847 DFDVRT
+847 DFDVQT

-876 PVVSFS
+876 PVVKVS

-894 YRDADTG
+894 YRSDDG
-901 ALRELTLVEGQ
+901 MLSELTLVKGED
-912 STRLPVNEDW
+912 TRLPVNEDW
-922 SNTSIAADSLTSET
+922 SNTSIAADSLTAAT

-945 NTVATWSDFREQAP
+945 KTVATWSDFREQTP

-1026 NGKPVASKLKKGNL
+1026 NGKPVASTLELEGGKL
-1040 SFRVAA
+1040 SFRVTT

-1059 YEGDTITIENAPED
+1059 YEGDTITIENAPEN
-1073 ARTAIA
+1073 AATAIA
-1079 ALYDANHR
+1079 ALYDANGR

-1100 ATILLKKPDSATCRI
+1100 ATIPLKKPDSATCRV
-1115 YYLTAKNTPAN
+1115 YYLTANNTPAT

>member
-13 CLALSLVPAAAAAD
+13 CMALSLVPAAAAAD
-27 TDTNTLY
+27 ADTNTLY
-34 YQSIWSPSA
+34 YKTIWSS
-43 LVESYPL
+43 EETFRDPL
-50 VLEPN
+50 VFEPN
-55 TSDFLRFFTDE
+55 LSYSYRFFTDE
-66 ACTHEITENLTF
+66 ACENEVTKNLIF
-78 TADEGSPAD
+78 TADEDSPAD
-87 AIIPSRGTEQD
+87 AVIPTRDTD
-98 RNGNEVGVWYIYA
+98 RDGNGNEVEVWYLYA
-111 QKLGTGTLTYTENG
+111 KRLGTGTISYTDG
-125 TTYTLAVSCVLPKQ
+125 STTYTLAVSCVLPEQ
-139 GLSSTPELT
+139 GFSSTPELT

-161 VGEPFYDVFP
+161 VGEPFYYVFP

-180 VDQYTVDGD
+180 VDQYIIDGD
-189 ELRLEVLTDKPNVCK
+189 KLSVEVLTGKPNVCK

-211 VTSRAHSFRVAFTL
+211 VTPHAHSFRVAFTL

-231 TDTKVD
+231 TDTTVD

-257 TNGELTGYRDSFR
+257 INGELNGFYDRTYTPMELELGDYRM
-270 TSFDLEIG
+270 
-278 GTTLV
+278 V
-283 GFFYGN
+283 GFFFGD
-289 EQANEPLNITSA
+289 QQIDVTSA
-301 VFYTNDGKPGS
+301 AFYTNDQKPS
-312 TFTAEKWDD
+312 DAVTVTARGGEG
-321 GYWKLTANALGEG
+321 GYWFVSADALTEG
-334 VLVCTAADDTTY
+334 ILLCTASSGDTY
-346 TIPVRVALPYLG
+346 ALPVTVSLPYLG

-374 FYYNAKTD
+374 FYYNAKTGT
-382 NDTFWLICED
+382 DTFWLIREG
-392 GFTADEADAASL
+392 GFTAAEADAASL

-417 AASDYFTW
+417 ASSDYFTW
-425 QKVVR
+425 QKVAR
-430 TDAPD
+430 ADAPD
-435 RYDLQFTVSP
+435 RYDLQFTVKS
-445 KPGVTIP
+445 GVTIP
-452 QTNLNLRVELPNGST
+452 QTNLNLRVKLPNGST

-489 TIGGKDYV
+489 TIDGTDYV
-497 VGFGFESDDIL
+497 VGFGTVNDGIL
-508 DINIDGNWSQTHP
+508 TVNLDGNWSQTHP

-543 YAATVETRQIED
+543 YAATVETRQIKD

-567 RSRVR
+567 RRLVR

-631 VGDKIGTIYY
+631 VGDQTGTIYY

-651 TVQLDSVEAINSWL
+651 TVQLDSVADINQWL
-665 ETNAEAIRDA
+665 IDNADAIRDA

-690 GKSYEGIIT
+690 GERYEGTVT

-789 DTAIVL
+789 NTAIVL

-809 SRNCFEENGTALRI
+809 SRNYFEKNGTALRI
-823 LSTNSFVSPY
+823 VSTNSFVSPY

-847 DFDVRT
+847 DFDVQT

-876 PVVSFS
+876 PVVKVS
-882 NGATVYVNPVWK
+882 NGATVYVNPIWK

-901 ALRELTLVEGQ
+901 ALRELTLVEGV

-922 SNTSIAADSLTSET
+922 SNTSIAADSLTAAT

-979 DGFRPGVSIDTQPT
+979 DGFRPGVSIDTRPT

-1013 TIPCTLKSAVVRL
+1013 TIPCTLESAVVRL
-1026 NGKPVASKLKKGNL
+1026 NGKPVASTLEGGKL
-1040 SFRVAA
+1040 SFRVTT

-1059 YEGDTITIENAPED
+1059 YEGDTITIENAPEN
-1073 ARTAIA
+1073 AATAIA
-1079 ALYDANHR
+1079 ALYDAKGR

-1100 ATILLKKPDSATCRI
+1100 ATILLKKPDSATYRI
-1115 YYLTAKNTPAN
+1115 YYLTAKNTPAT